1 MTIYQTREFRRWA
14 RKQGLQNAALCRAV
28 TEMATGLYEADLGGY
43 LFKKRIARPGQGK
56 SGGFRTLVATNRGSL
71 WFFVYGFSKNEQSN
85 IRPDEEAALK
95 TLAAVLLA
103 LKPIALSQ
111 ALATEELIEVN
122 CDG

>member
-43 LFKKRIARPGQGK
+43 LFKKRIARPGHGK

-111 ALATEELIEVN
+111 ALATEELIEVY

>member
-111 ALATEELIEVN
+111 ALATEELIEVY